1 MQMNIEKQSGEA
13 SEESNGGGLLSRRR
27 ALAAGL
33 TVVAGSNLYAAESD
47 SVSAKSTKK
56 GLMKNPINTAE
67 YIPVSKP
74 TPFMSVSPIIIP
86 APWREVSLELKVTA
100 PLTGKNLPLI
110 LLSHGHGAST
120 YLSSLRGY
128 NPLAE
133 FYAAHGFVVIQPTHQ
148 SSKAL
153 GLDPQ
158 GPEGPLFWRSR
169 AQDLRLIIDNLAKIE
184 AAVPGLGGRIDRNRI
199 GGVGH
204 SMGGHSVAMLA
215 GMIVPDPV
223 DGKAWDLTD
232 PRMKAGVL
240 LAPPGNG
247 SELAP
252 YASEHYKVLRNTDF
266 AKMTR
271 QVLVV
276 AGDLDQTDNFSKKV
290 DWRADA
296 YTFSPGP
303 KSLLTMFGAKHA
315 LGGVSGYDVRE
326 SQDDDPERLGVV
338 QRMSWAYLRSALYP
352 GDASWRE
359 ACVALAAS
367 SKPHGKVE
375 SKTT

>member
-1 MQMNIEKQSGEA
+1 MNPDEGR
-13 SEESNGGGLLSRRR
+13 GLAAPQYDGQDRLNRRS
-27 ALAAGL
+27 ALALGL
-33 TVVAGSNLYAAESD
+33 AAVTGSNVFAAGNGSLP
-47 SVSAKSTKK
+47 AKSTKK
-56 GLMKNPINTAE
+56 GLMNNPINTAE
-67 YIPVSKP
+67 YIPVSAP
-74 TPFMSVSPIIIP
+74 TPFMSVSPIVLA

-100 PLTGKNLPLI
+100 PITGRDLPVI

-120 YLSSLRGY
+120 YLSSMRGY

-153 GLDPQ
+153 GLDPK

-169 AQDLRLIIDNLAKIE
+169 AQDLRFIIDNLEKVE
-184 AAVPGLGGRIDRNRI
+184 TAVPGLGGRVDRSRI

-204 SMGGHSVAMLA
+204 SMGAHTVAMLA
-215 GMIVPDPV
+215 GMRVLDPV
-223 DGKAWDLTD
+223 DGKEWDLTD
-232 PRMKAGVL
+232 PRMKTGVL

-247 SELAP
+247 SDLAP
-252 YASEHYKVLRNTDF
+252 YASEHYKVLRNTEF
-266 AKMTR
+266 SKMTR

-296 YTFSPGP
+296 YTSSPGA

-338 QRMSWAYLRSALYP
+338 QRMSWAYLRSALYA
-352 GDASWRE
+352 GDSAWND
-359 ACVALAAS
+359 ACAALSARS
-367 SKPHGKVE
+367 QPHGQVA
-375 SKTT
+375 SKTI